1 MFKIIIKKELTV
13 LPNTLYHVLHDRKC
27 KFWISRFLLSKW
39 RPSWVLQSLCICLQ
53 YEEILSIVMTRTTS
67 LPEQPKTTSQQTLL
81 ISTKFLLTDQEKW
94 RPFWIFSQNHVK
106 MMCDVKNNTRNGFLI
121 PKNLL
126 SHVLHDHISSFVIFK
141 FSVDQNGGHFGFLA
155 PKSYAHPGF

>member
-1 MFKIIIKKELTV
+1 MTMNVKFGFQVFFNQNGGHLGFFKVYVFVCNMKKYYQLSWQG
-13 LPNTLYHVLHDRKC
+13 LLLYLN
-27 KFWISRFLLSKW
+27 
-39 RPSWVLQSLCICLQ
+39 SL
-53 YEEILSIVMTRTTS
+53 
-67 LPEQPKTTSQQTLL
+67 KTTSQQTLL

-94 RPFWIFSQNHVK
+94 RPFWIFSQNHVE